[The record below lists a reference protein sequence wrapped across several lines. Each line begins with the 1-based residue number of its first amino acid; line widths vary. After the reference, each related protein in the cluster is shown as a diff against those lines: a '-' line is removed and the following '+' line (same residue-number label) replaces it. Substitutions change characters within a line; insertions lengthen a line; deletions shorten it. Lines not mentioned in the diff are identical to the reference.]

1 MKKSQFKHSSTV
13 GITRFTLIELLV
25 VIAIIAILA
34 SMLLPA
40 LQQARERARISTC
53 VNNLK
58 QMTTINDF
66 YAQNNNGFMVPAK
79 VQYHGI
85 GAINRFWSETVA
97 SSEWYGPTGF
107 NSDHSATAVSKI
119 LICPSEPKLLSLST
133 TRIWQTNYTWA
144 RAVGHDANNNWGDGK
159 YQPPKNTMIRRPSQA
174 GIVTDGY
181 SRYSAISGLAADTI
195 LCFVGYP
202 DSNIANSFK
211 RFRITEPEPMLTDVG
226 PYIEARHGTSGKRG
240 ARNDVIT
247 GGTANF
253 GFVDG
258 HVGKSKLVP
267 TLVYGGAGWLDMR

>member
-97 SSEWYGPTGF
+97 SS
-107 NSDHSATAVSKI
+107 
-119 LICPSEPKLLSLST
+119 
-133 TRIWQTNYTWA
+133 
-144 RAVGHDANNNWGDGK
+144 
-159 YQPPKNTMIRRPSQA
+159 
-174 GIVTDGY
+174 
-181 SRYSAISGLAADTI
+181 
-195 LCFVGYP
+195 
-202 DSNIANSFK
+202 
-211 RFRITEPEPMLTDVG
+211 
-226 PYIEARHGTSGKRG
+226 
-240 ARNDVIT
+240 
-247 GGTANF
+247 
-253 GFVDG
+253 
-258 HVGKSKLVP
+258 
-267 TLVYGGAGWLDMR
+267 